1 MKKSATPARKRAPSV
16 SRVKQLEDELAHITS
31 LLKRAE
37 TMKNIEHERQIQQL
51 QELVAYRDRQLDAAG
66 TALAN
71 QSADRVSGGIAQQ
84 NAAWTRQREEMAR
97 TIRNLEREC
106 AEYKAKLMLA
116 EDKLKVQVSPR
127 ESLRAFLRGIL
138 DEE

>member
-1 MKKSATPARKRAPSV
+1 MKKAVATKKRVPKCVADLEYQLSRQTQSTHEHADRARKLQEEV
-16 SRVKQLEDELAHITS
+16 TQLQS
-31 LLKRAE
+31 LL
-37 TMKNIEHERQIQQL
+37 
-51 QELVAYRDRQLDAAG
+51 AYRDRQLDAAG

-71 QSADRVSGGIAQQ
+71 QSADRVGGGIAQQ

>member
-1 MKKSATPARKRAPSV
+1 MKKAATPAKKSV
-16 SRVKQLEDELAHITS
+16 SPSARISLLEFELASAKNQSSRVPVLEEEIKQLQA
-31 LLKRAE
+31 LL
-37 TMKNIEHERQIQQL
+37 
-51 QELVAYRDRQLDAAG
+51 AYRDRQLDGAG
-66 TALAN
+66 RALAS
-71 QSADRVSGGIAQQ
+71 QSEDRVNGSIGAQ
-84 NAAWTRQREEMAR
+84 NAIWTRQREQMAT

-138 DEE
+138 DED